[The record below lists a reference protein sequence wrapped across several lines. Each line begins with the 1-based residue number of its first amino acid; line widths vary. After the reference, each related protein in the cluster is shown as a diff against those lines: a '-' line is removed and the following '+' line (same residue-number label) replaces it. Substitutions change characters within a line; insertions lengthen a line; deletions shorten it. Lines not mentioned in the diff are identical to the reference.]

1 MAERISKMA
10 KKVGVRL
17 QVTVTGGVAK
27 NTAVVSNL
35 RDVLEVDIVELA
47 DVDPQIV
54 GALGA
59 ALFARE
65 RRERELRTPPRRKR
79 DSRE

>member
-10 KKVGVRL
+10 RRVGLKKEIAM
-17 QVTVTGGVAK
+17 TGGVAK
-27 NTAVVSNL
+27 NPAVVHSL
-35 RDVLEVDIVELA
+35 QEVLGVQLYQMTK
-47 DVDPQIV
+47 VDPQSI

-65 RRERELRTPPRRKR
+65 RWEREKNRA
-79 DSRE
+79 S